1 MVTGD
6 VRLLLSWE
14 YELEAVKSGN
24 MKKSHLEGP
33 VEGGASDSSHY
44 VYPRWRPTKAQ
55 DPGQLLTPIPLAPQP
70 LTYLD
75 SKATGTSDLI

>member
-6 VRLLLSWE
+6 VRLPLSQE

-44 VYPRWRPTKAQ
+44 VYHRWRLTRAQ
-55 DPGQLLTPIPLAPQP
+55 DLGQLLTLIPLAPQS

-75 SKATGTSDLI
+75 SKAHRNF